1 MQTKRVNTILKS
13 PSGYVLKE
21 INEMHSEACNM
32 HSKPSLIKTVIT
44 DPGVIFFAYTTS
56 K

>member
-1 MQTKRVNTILKS
+1 MQMKRVNTTVKR

-21 INEMHSEACNM
+21 INEVHNEACNM
-32 HSKPSLIKTVIT
+32 HSKPFLIKTVNT
-44 DPGVIFFAYTTS
+44 DPGVTFFAYTTS